1 MIARFIKLLS
11 VGSISFLVGC
21 ASPLSTTVK
30 PVATN
35 VSAEKI
41 TTQTVVKNMNTVAI
55 FPLADY
61 SREQSFLHN
70 PRYGINLKVM
80 EAITDQFLSRGITV
94 LNQEDVNGFLVK
106 EGVIAVV
113 KKTKDVSTPE
123 WEMMNNPHE
132 KVQQANIAHMMSQ
145 DATGDFSDNKALD
158 GVKVGLSGGKIREIG
173 TKLGADK
180 IIRGQIIE
188 YGFDETKSLNPA
200 NGWLAVLLGGLAEG
214 AGAFVYQEGYE
225 KGLPDS
231 SWTSKYIYSSQVG
244 GGPGANI
251 PPKQTNCFVQLRLYL
266 QDVKTGKIE
275 WSNRTEIK
283 FSPTSL
289 LNYDEN
295 QPKNMTDKSIEK
307 GVALLMGDLFKGNM
321 VKKSGA
327 DDRIS
332 AERAAA
338 EVK

>member
-1 MIARFIKLLS
+1 MFTRLIKVMC
-11 VGSISFLVGC
+11 VGLVSFLIGC
-21 ASPLSTTVK
+21 ASPLSTTVQ
-30 PVATN
+30 PVKTN

-41 TTQTVVKNMNTVAI
+41 TAPTVVRGMNTVAI

-61 SREQSFLHN
+61 SKEQSFLHN
-70 PRYGINLKVM
+70 PRYGINLKIM
-80 EAITDQFLSRGITV
+80 EAITDQFVSRGITV

-106 EGVIAVV
+106 EGIITVV
-113 KKTKDVSTPE
+113 KRTKDVSTPE
-123 WEMMNNPHE
+123 WELMNNPHE
-132 KVQQANIAHMMSQ
+132 AVQKANIAHMMSQ
-145 DATGDFSDNKALD
+145 DNTGDFSNNKALE
-158 GVKVGLSGGKIREIG
+158 GVKVGLSTGKIREIG
-173 TKLGADK
+173 AKLGVDK

-188 YGFDETKSLNPA
+188 YGFDETKSLNPS
-200 NGWLAVLLGGLAEG
+200 NGWLAVLLGGIAEG
-214 AGAFVYQEGYE
+214 SGAFVYQEGYE

-231 SWTSKYIYSSQVG
+231 SWASKYIYSNEMG
-244 GGPGANI
+244 NGPGANI

-295 QPKNMTDKSIEK
+295 QPKNMSDKSIEK
-307 GVALLMGDLFKGNM
+307 GVALLMGDLFKGNLA
-321 VKKSGA
+321 KKSAA
-327 DDRIS
+327 DDRVS

-338 EVK
+338 EIK